1 MTTNEKNY
9 LNRGKGDARVPTG
22 AENEAWIPTPFADED
37 INPDYDQT
45 MSALDEALEAATC
58 GGEVPEVDD
67 SYEGASDA
75 PGEPS

>member
-1 MTTNEKNY
+1 MPRDGANLTAEASMTTNEKNY

-37 INPDYDQT
+37 INPDY
-45 MSALDEALEAATC
+45 
-58 GGEVPEVDD
+58 
-67 SYEGASDA
+67 A